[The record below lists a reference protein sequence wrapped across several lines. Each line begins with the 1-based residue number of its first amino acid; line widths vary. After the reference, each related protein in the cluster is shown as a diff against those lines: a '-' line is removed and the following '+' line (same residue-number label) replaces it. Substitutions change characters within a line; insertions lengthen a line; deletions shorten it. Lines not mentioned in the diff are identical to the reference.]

1 MGELGQS
8 LIPEKM
14 SSWVLGDYEWN
25 DENDNDTP
33 YLGCNV
39 DRMGHTPKGVMAIR
53 MDGVEDVN
61 IDGLEIYNLQE
72 SSPLGSELCGNY
84 STFVKLFK
92 GGGNV
97 FQNTPYYS
105 GYTGN
110 RVHGIFSDWS
120 IYTLSGSIS
129 FHDFRCDTGLARGL
143 GAYTHTEMTW
153 DDDAKFTAYNFA
165 SGSELGAVD
174 TDSLDNPFNAAQ
186 SEPVH
191 IVWQYNQSTYDKT
204 FYTTMTGRPQ
214 SVEYSC
220 ILGRDGIVEDDS
232 FGEYRS
238 DNTDCD
244 DFVSSTTL
252 TMDQAVE
259 AKRGRVAVG
268 HHSSNRF
275 ASLRLIVWSMAAVAL
290 LFAMWMVYR
299 SMSFSKK
306 KVASNTESDPLLQS
320 QK

>member
-1 MGELGQS
+1 MGGQS

-14 SSWVLGDYEWN
+14 SSWVLGHYEWN

-129 FHDFRCDTGLARGL
+129 FHDFRSDTGLARGL

-204 FYTTMTGRPQ
+204 LYTTMT
-214 SVEYSC
+214 
-220 ILGRDGIVEDDS
+220 
-232 FGEYRS
+232 
-238 DNTDCD
+238 
-244 DFVSSTTL
+244 
-252 TMDQAVE
+252 MAQAVE

-290 LFAMWMVYR
+290 LFAMWMVYG

-306 KVASNTESDPLLQS
+306 KVASTTESDPLLQS